1 MKSPVKKAPVKKVA
15 VKKSPVKK
23 AAPARRTKTPPA
35 APIVIDVS
43 SNTKAASSMMDKA
56 IDLIKWVD
64 TPFKLFEVI
73 LLASVFFFG
82 YFAWDSRQV
91 ILGAITSNTHK
102 SSLREIPVL
111 EKISLSLMKDLD
123 ADTVV
128 VHKANLVVNG
138 RTTLLA
144 YGPKGRET
152 AFDGYNSTLFNKDPV
167 RNSAMIAMMNGEVYC
182 AKQEIMGKTSEW
194 ETKQGSVYA
203 CWASIPPDIGEFE
216 GYISLG
222 FSKEPSDLTVVKTRM
237 NLASTEMAK

>member
-1 MKSPVKKAPVKKVA
+1 MVTAKKTAKTPAKAPAKVA
-15 VKKSPVKK
+15 AVKRSIPKPKP
-23 AAPARRTKTPPA
+23 APELKHQTN
-35 APIVIDVS
+35 V
-43 SNTKAASSMMDKA
+43 DK
-56 IDLIKWVD
+56 IIGLIEWVD
-64 TPFKLFEVI
+64 NPFKLFTVI
-73 LLASVFFFG
+73 LLSFLFFAG

-91 ILGAITSNTHK
+91 ILNSITNNTHK
-102 SSLREIPVL
+102 SSLREVPAL
-111 EKISLSLMKDLD
+111 EKIAQSLMKDLE

-144 YGPKGRET
+144 YGTKGRES

-167 RNSAMIAMMNGEVYC
+167 RNAAMIAMMNGEVYC
-182 AKQEIMGKTSEW
+182 AKHEPTGKTSEW
-194 ETKQGSVYA
+194 EVKQGVTFS
-203 CWASIPPDIGEFE
+203 CWASIPPEIGEFE

>member
-1 MKSPVKKAPVKKVA
+1 MATKKVTPKTTPVTKKTPVKKAPVKRTVKRVA
-15 VKKSPVKK
+15 PVTPTFVN
-23 AAPARRTKTPPA
+23 PAKTP
-35 APIVIDVS
+35 
-43 SNTKAASSMMDKA
+43 SSMVDKA

-91 ILGAITSNTHK
+91 ILASITNNTHK
-102 SSLREIPVL
+102 SALREIPVL
-111 EKISLSLMKDLD
+111 EKIAQGLMKDLD

-128 VHKANLVVNG
+128 IHKANLVING
-138 RTTLLA
+138 RTTLVA

-167 RNSAMIAMMNGEVYC
+167 RNAAMIAMMNGEVFC
-182 AKQEIMGKTSEW
+182 AKQEVSGKTSEW
-194 ETKQGSVYA
+194 EKKQGVEFA
-203 CWASIPPDIGEFE
+203 CWVSIPPDIGEFE
-216 GYISLG
+216 GYASVG
-222 FSKEPSDLTVVKTRM
+222 FSKEPSDLTVVKTRL

>member
-1 MKSPVKKAPVKKVA
+1 MVTAKKTVKAPAKVAPVKRSIPKP
-15 VKKSPVKK
+15 KPEPKPQPK
-23 AAPARRTKTPPA
+23 AAPKNLTNVDK
-35 APIVIDVS
+35 VIG
-43 SNTKAASSMMDKA
+43 
-56 IDLIKWVD
+56 LIQWVD
-64 TPFKLFEVI
+64 NPFKLFTVI
-73 LLASVFFFG
+73 LLSFLFFAG

-91 ILGAITSNTHK
+91 ILNSITNNTHK

-111 EKISLSLMKDLD
+111 EKIAQGLMKDLE

-167 RNSAMIAMMNGEVYC
+167 RNAAMIAMMNGEVYC
-182 AKQEIMGKTSEW
+182 SKQEPTGKTSDW
-194 ETKQGSVYA
+194 EKKQGVEFS
-203 CWASIPPDIGEFE
+203 CWASIPPEIGEFE
-216 GYISLG
+216 GYISVG
-222 FSKEPSDLTVVKTRM
+222 FAKEPSDLTVVKTRM